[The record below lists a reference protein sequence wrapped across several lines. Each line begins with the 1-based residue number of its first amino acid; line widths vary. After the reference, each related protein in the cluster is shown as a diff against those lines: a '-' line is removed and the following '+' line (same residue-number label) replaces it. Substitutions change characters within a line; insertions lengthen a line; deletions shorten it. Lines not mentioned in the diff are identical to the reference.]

1 MFKRAI
7 YQRVNTLRITKQMT
21 NARATTGLYCTSS
34 AHKVIAST
42 KTLKSSSANNNTTT
56 REHRSTS
63 FYNAWQ
69 RPRMDTTRQLNRSK
83 DSIATMHSLVSNS
96 TTVSAIS
103 TSTTTAS
110 FTKNKKNKTKMTMI
124 RCLSLNA
131 SDDEE
136 SFKSGTTDAFDH
148 HRLNSASFTATN
160 ERKRPASV
168 STAKALKQAGADE
181 FRNDRVSE
189 TDGEGNAKNDEG
201 KNRDASSSSSS
212 SSSTTSTTTTTRKA
226 NANKSATTT
235 STTNNYPSLHVKT
248 DGRIVAIGDLHG
260 DIQQA
265 RRALRIAGVLGK
277 DDNDHVSPK
286 WVGGN
291 TVLVQ
296 VGDVLDRG
304 DDEIGILI
312 LLQKLGKA
320 ARKEGGDVFVLNGNH
335 EVLNISGDFRYV
347 SRGAFHE
354 SMRFSDHLVKLFG
367 KDAVP
372 GRRRR
377 RSDDDENG
385 GEADEADDDE
395 EEEIDEWRKQTNAR
409 VGLFSPGGPLAQQLS
424 MHHTVLIINDT
435 VFAHGGLVPRH
446 VDFGLDKLNRS
457 VSDWMRGKRIEDEET
472 KVALGM
478 AIGGVKDSVVWHRAY
493 GTENYATNSERQSAC
508 TLLTRTLDKI
518 NEIEG
523 IPVKRLVVGH
533 TPQMQGANCECDG
546 KIWRVDV
553 GMSFGVLGANPQVL
567 EIVGDQVQ
575 ILTKEAPITMSKL

>member
-1 MFKRAI
+1 MRTTS
-7 YQRVNTLRITKQMT
+7 RSNVNTQSISLNGSKK
-21 NARATTGLYCTSS
+21 G
-34 AHKVIAST
+34 
-42 KTLKSSSANNNTTT
+42 TT
-56 REHRSTS
+56 RRSNNSIRLLATES
-63 FYNAWQ
+63 ENGS
-69 RPRMDTTRQLNRSK
+69 SK
-83 DSIATMHSLVSNS
+83 
-96 TTVSAIS
+96 
-103 TSTTTAS
+103 TAGVWEEKGGE
-110 FTKNKKNKTKMTMI
+110 KNKSHQK
-124 RCLSLNA
+124 
-131 SDDEE
+131 
-136 SFKSGTTDAFDH
+136 KS
-148 HRLNSASFTATN
+148 
-160 ERKRPASV
+160 
-168 STAKALKQAGADE
+168 
-181 FRNDRVSE
+181 
-189 TDGEGNAKNDEG
+189 
-201 KNRDASSSSSS
+201 
-212 SSSTTSTTTTTRKA
+212 
-226 NANKSATTT
+226 
-235 STTNNYPSLHVKT
+235 NYPKLHVQPS
-248 DGRIVAIGDLHG
+248 GRVVAIGDLHG

-277 DDNDHVSPK
+277 DDDDNVNPQ
-286 WVGGN
+286 WGGGD

-320 ARKEGGDVFVLNGNH
+320 ARKAGGDVFVLNGNH

-367 KDAVP
+367 KDAVR

-377 RSDDDENG
+377 RSSKQEDG
-385 GEADEADDDE
+385 E
-395 EEEIDEWRKQTNAR
+395 EEEEEEDDEMDEWRKQTNAR

-424 MHHTVLIINDT
+424 MHNTVLIVNDT

-446 VDFGLDKLNRS
+446 VDFGLDKLNKS
-457 VSDWMRGKRIEDEET
+457 VSEWMRGKRIEDEDT

-493 GTENYATNSERQSAC
+493 GTEHYATNTERTNAC
-508 TLLTRTLDKI
+508 TLLSRTLEKI

-567 EIVGDQVQ
+567 EIIGDEVK
-575 ILTKEAPITMSKL
+575 ILTREAPVTMSKL